1 MRRLLVSLTVVLSF
15 IISCQQEPTGPPE
28 KVQPEVRIGGV
39 YRAPL
44 PWSPRTL
51 DPAFST
57 DIYSVTLIQQI
68 FDGLVQFD
76 QNLNVVPALATS
88 WIVSSDGLVYTFNL
102 RSNAN
107 FHNGRQVT
115 AEDFVYSFTR
125 ILDPKEESSALGF
138 FERLKGA
145 AAYRNGES
153 NKVSGLRALDAHT
166 LEITINEPYA
176 PFLPVLAMISSKVV
190 PREEVERWGKDFGH
204 HPVGTGALRLESW
217 EGNQI
222 VLSANPDYHEGP
234 PHLDR
239 VVYTIYAGAQRQK
252 ILQEFLA
259 DRLEEAAVFG
269 ADREEMAQTTVYQF
283 VRKPSLSLQFYGMNC
298 TSGPLKDKR
307 VRQAL
312 GWAINKKE
320 IIREVFKDQ
329 FIPAETILPPGMTG
343 YTPENAAYDYN
354 PERAKELLAK
364 AGYGPSQK
372 KLSLTLLSASKSNVA
387 QKELAMVAA
396 DLAAVGVELQIKYET
411 DWPTFEATLNSGR
424 FQLYRYFWSADIPD
438 PDNFLNIIC
447 GSDSLYNFMRY
458 SNPKVDRLLSQALV
472 ETDII
477 KRVRLYREAE
487 GMILEDAPMIPF
499 MYWVF
504 ESVFQPYV
512 KGLEISA
519 LGSPYIPL
527 KKIWLDKQ

>member
-1 MRRLLVSLTVVLSF
+1 MRRLLLLLAVLLTLS
-15 IISCQQEPTGPPE
+15 IGCQQEPTGPSD
-28 KVQPEVRIGGV
+28 KVQPEVRTGGV

-57 DIYSVTLIQQI
+57 DIYSVTLIQQT

-88 WIVSSDGLVYTFNL
+88 WKVSSDGLVYTFNL

-125 ILDPKEESSALGF
+125 ILDPKEESSALSF
-138 FERLKGA
+138 FQRVKGA

-153 NKVSGLRALDAHT
+153 KEVVGLRAIDAYT
-166 LEITINEPYA
+166 LEITLSEPFA
-176 PFLPVLAMISSKVV
+176 PFLSVLAMSDGRVV
-190 PREEVERWGKDFGH
+190 PREEVERLGKKFGL
-204 HPVGTGALRLESW
+204 HPVGTGPFRFESW
-217 EGNQI
+217 EGNRI
-222 VLSANPDYHEGP
+222 VLTANLDYHEGR

-252 ILQEFLA
+252 ILQDFLA

-283 VRKPSLSLQFYGMNC
+283 IRKPSLSLQFYGMNC

-312 GWAINKKE
+312 GWAINKEE

-343 YTPENAAYDYN
+343 YTPENAAYGYDH
-354 PERAKELLAK
+354 ERAKELLAK

-411 DWPTFEATLNSGR
+411 DWPTFEAVLNSGS

-438 PDNFLNIIC
+438 PDDFLNVIC
-447 GSDSLYNFMRY
+447 GSDSSYNFMHY

-487 GMILEDAPMIPF
+487 GMILEDAPLIPF

>member
-1 MRRLLVSLTVVLSF
+1 MKRLLVSLTVILSF
-15 IISCQQEPTGPPE
+15 VISCQQEPTGPAE
-28 KVQPEVRIGGV
+28 KVQPEVRTGGV

-76 QNLNVVPALATS
+76 QNLNVVPALATN
-88 WIVSSDGLVYTFNL
+88 WKVSSDGLVYTFNL

-125 ILDPKEESSALGF
+125 ILDPEQQAGGLSF
-138 FERLKGA
+138 FK
-145 AAYRNGES
+145 
-153 NKVSGLRALDAHT
+153 KVSGAASYRRGESKEVLGFKALSPLT
-166 LEITINEPYA
+166 LEVTLAEPFA
-176 PFLPVLAMISSKVV
+176 PFMSVLAMKESKVV

-204 HPVGTGALRLESW
+204 HPVGTGPFRLESW

-222 VLSANPDYHEGP
+222 ALSANPGYHEGP

-259 DRLEEAAVFG
+259 NRLEEAAVFG
-269 ADREEMAQTTVYQF
+269 ADREEMAKTTVYQF

-298 TSGPLKDKR
+298 TSAPLKDTR

-312 GWAINKKE
+312 GWAINKEE

-343 YTPENAAYDYN
+343 YTPENAAYGYDL
-354 PERAKELLAK
+354 ERAKELLAK

-411 DWPTFEATLNSGR
+411 DWPTFEATVNSGK

-438 PDNFLNIIC
+438 PDNFLNVIC

-458 SNPKVDRLLSQALV
+458 NNPKVDRLLSQALV

-477 KRVRLYREAE
+477 KRVGLYREAE

>member
-1 MRRLLVSLTVVLSF
+1 MRRLLLLFAILLST
-15 IISCQQEPTGPPE
+15 ILSCQQEPSGPSEQAKPE
-28 KVQPEVRIGGV
+28 IKTGGV
-39 YRAPL
+39 YRVPL
-44 PWSPRTL
+44 PWSPANL
-51 DPAFST
+51 DPPFTT

-76 QNLNVVPALATS
+76 QSLNIAPNLATS
-88 WIVSSDGLVYTFNL
+88 WTVSGDQLTYTFTL
-102 RSNAN
+102 RKDAR
-107 FHNGRQVT
+107 FHNGRFVK
-115 AEDFVYSFTR
+115 ADDFVYSFTR
-125 ILDPKEESSALGF
+125 ILDPGEQAGALSF
-138 FERLKGA
+138 FKKVKGA
-145 AAYRNGES
+145 SSYRNGK
-153 NKVSGLRALDAHT
+153 NKQVEGFKALGAHT
-166 LEITINEPYA
+166 LEITLSEPFA
-176 PFLPVLAMISSKVV
+176 PFLSVLAMSDGKVV
-190 PREEVERWGKDFGH
+190 PREEVERLGKKFGLN
-204 HPVGTGALRLESW
+204 PVGTGPFRLESW
-217 EGNQI
+217 EGDRI
-222 VLSANPDYHEGP
+222 VLRANPDYHEGP

-259 DRLEEAAVFG
+259 NRLEEAAVFG
-269 ADREEMAQTTVYQF
+269 ADREEMAKTTVYQF

-298 TSGPLKDKR
+298 TSALLKDKR

-312 GWAINKKE
+312 GWAINKEE

-343 YTPENAAYDYN
+343 YTPENAAYGYN
-354 PERAKELLAK
+354 PKRAKELLAK

-411 DWPTFEATLNSGR
+411 DWPTFEATLNSGK

-438 PDNFLNIIC
+438 PDNFLNVIC

-458 SNPKVDRLLSQALV
+458 SNPRVDRLLTKALV

>member
-1 MRRLLVSLTVVLSF
+1 MRRLLVSLTVILSF
-15 IISCQQEPTGPPE
+15 IVGCQQEPTGPPE
-28 KVQPEVRIGGV
+28 KVQPEVRTGGV

-57 DIYSVTLIQQI
+57 DIYAVTLIQQI

-76 QNLNVVPALATS
+76 QNLNVVPALATN
-88 WIVSSDGLVYTFNL
+88 WKVSSDGLVYTFNI
-102 RSNAN
+102 REDAN

-125 ILDPKEESSALGF
+125 ILDPKEESSALSF
-138 FERLKGA
+138 FQRVKGA
-145 AAYRNGES
+145 AAYRNGE
-153 NKVSGLRALDAHT
+153 NNEVLGLRAIDAHT
-166 LEITINEPYA
+166 LEITIDEPFA
-176 PFLPVLAMISSKVV
+176 PFLSVLAMISSKVV
-190 PREEVERWGKDFGH
+190 PREEIERLGKKFGS
-204 HPVGTGALRLESW
+204 HPVGTGPFRLESF
-217 EGNQI
+217 EEDRIILG
-222 VLSANPDYHEGP
+222 ANPDYFGGRP
-234 PHLDR
+234 YLDR

-269 ADREEMAQTTVYQF
+269 ADREEMARTTVYQF

-298 TSGPLKDKR
+298 TSAPLKDKR

-312 GWAINKKE
+312 AWAINKEE

-343 YTPENAAYDYN
+343 YTPENAAYGYDR
-354 PERAKELLAK
+354 ERAKELLAK

-411 DWPTFEATLNSGR
+411 DWPTFEAALNSGR

-438 PDNFLNIIC
+438 PDDFLNAIC
-447 GSDSLYNFMRY
+447 GSDSPYNFMHY
-458 SNPKVDRLLSQALV
+458 NNPKVDRLLSQALV

>member
-1 MRRLLVSLTVVLSF
+1 MRRLLLLLTALLTLLNG
-15 IISCQQEPTGPPE
+15 CQQEPSETIE
-28 KVQPEVRIGGV
+28 KPQLEVKAGGV
-39 YRAPL
+39 YRVPL
-44 PWSPRTL
+44 PWSPSNL
-51 DPAFST
+51 DPPFTT

-76 QNLNVVPALATS
+76 QSLNIAPNLATS
-88 WIVSSDGLVYTFNL
+88 WTVSRDQLTYTFTL
-102 RSNAN
+102 RKDAR
-107 FHNGRQVT
+107 FHNGRLVN
-115 AEDFVYSFTR
+115 ADDFVYSFTR
-125 ILDPKEESSALGF
+125 ILDPGEQAGALSF
-138 FERLKGA
+138 FKKVKGA
-145 AAYRNGES
+145 SSYRNGT
-153 NKVSGLRALDAHT
+153 NKRVEGLRALDAHT
-166 LEITINEPYA
+166 LEITLSEPFA
-176 PFLPVLAMISSKVV
+176 PFLSVLAMSDGKVV
-190 PREEVERWGKDFGH
+190 PREEVGRLGKKFGLN
-204 HPVGTGALRLESW
+204 PVGTGPFRLESW
-217 EGNQI
+217 EGNRI

-239 VVYTIYAGAQRQK
+239 VVFTIYAGAQRQK

-298 TSGPLKDKR
+298 TSEPLKDKR

-312 GWAINKKE
+312 GWAINKEE

-343 YTPENAAYDYN
+343 YTPENAAYGYD
-354 PERAKELLAK
+354 PERAKELLAE
-364 AGYGPSQK
+364 AGYGSSK

-396 DLAAVGVELQIKYET
+396 DLAAVGVELQINYET
-411 DWPTFEATLNSGR
+411 DWPTFEAILNSGR

-438 PDNFLNIIC
+438 PDNFLNAIC
-447 GSDSLYNFMRY
+447 GSDSQYNFMRY

-477 KRVRLYREAE
+477 KRVRMYREAE
-487 GMILEDAPMIPF
+487 GMILDDAPMVPF

>member
-1 MRRLLVSLTVVLSF
+1 MRRLLVSLTVILSC

-28 KVQPEVRIGGV
+28 KVQPEVRTGGV
-39 YRAPL
+39 YRAAL

-88 WIVSSDGLVYTFNL
+88 WRVSSDGLVYTFHL

-115 AEDFVYSFTR
+115 AEDFIYSFTR
-125 ILDPKEESSALGF
+125 ILDPKEESSALSF
-138 FERLKGA
+138 FQRVRGA

-153 NKVSGLRALDAHT
+153 NAVVGLRAIDAHT
-166 LEITINEPYA
+166 LEITINEPFA
-176 PFLPVLAMISSKVV
+176 PFLSVLAMISSKVV
-190 PREEVERWGKDFGH
+190 PREEIERLGKKFGS
-204 HPVGTGALRLESW
+204 HPVGTGPFRLESF
-217 EGNQI
+217 EEDRIILG
-222 VLSANPDYHEGP
+222 ANPDYFGGRP
-234 PHLDR
+234 YLDR
-239 VVYTIYAGAQRQK
+239 VLYTIYAGAQRQK

-259 DRLEEAAVFG
+259 DRLEEAAEFG

-298 TSGPLKDKR
+298 TSDPLKDKR

-312 GWAINKKE
+312 SWAINKEE

-329 FIPAETILPPGMTG
+329 FIPAATILPPGMTG
-343 YTPENAAYDYN
+343 YTPENAAYGYDR
-354 PERAKELLAK
+354 ERAKELLAK

-387 QKELAMVAA
+387 QKELAMVAE

-411 DWPTFEATLNSGR
+411 DWPTFEATLTSGR
-424 FQLYRYFWSADIPD
+424 FQWYRYFWSADIPD
-438 PDNFLNIIC
+438 PDNFLNVIC

>member
-1 MRRLLVSLTVVLSF
+1 MRRLLLLIGVLLTIL
-15 IISCQQEPTGPPE
+15 IGCQQEPTGPAD
-28 KVQPEVRIGGV
+28 KVQPEVRAGGA
-39 YRAPL
+39 YRAAL

-88 WIVSSDGLVYTFNL
+88 WKVSSDGLVYTFNL
-102 RSNAN
+102 RSNAA

-125 ILDPKEESSALGF
+125 ILDPKEESSALSF
-138 FERLKGA
+138 FQRVKGA

-153 NKVSGLRALDAHT
+153 NEVEGLRAIDAYT
-166 LEITINEPYA
+166 LEITINEPFA
-176 PFLPVLAMISSKVV
+176 PFLSVLAMISSKVV
-190 PREEVERWGKDFGH
+190 PREEIERLGKKFGY
-204 HPVGTGALRLESW
+204 HPVGTGAFQLESF
-217 EGNQI
+217 EEDRIILGANQ
-222 VLSANPDYHEGP
+222 DYFGGRP
-234 PHLDR
+234 YLDR
-239 VVYTIYAGAQRQK
+239 VVYNIYAGAQRQK

-269 ADREEMAQTTVYQF
+269 ADRDEMAQTTVYQF

-298 TSGPLKDKR
+298 TSASLKDKR

-312 GWAINKKE
+312 GWAINKEE

-343 YTPENAAYDYN
+343 YTPENAAYGYD
-354 PERAKELLAK
+354 PEKAKELLVK

-396 DLAAVGVELQIKYET
+396 YLAAVGVELQIKYET
-411 DWPTFEATLNSGR
+411 DWPTFEATLNSGK

-438 PDNFLNIIC
+438 PDNFLNVLC

-477 KRVRLYREAE
+477 ERVRLYREAE
-487 GMILEDAPMIPF
+487 SMILEDAPMIPF

-527 KKIWLDKQ
+527 KRIWLDKK